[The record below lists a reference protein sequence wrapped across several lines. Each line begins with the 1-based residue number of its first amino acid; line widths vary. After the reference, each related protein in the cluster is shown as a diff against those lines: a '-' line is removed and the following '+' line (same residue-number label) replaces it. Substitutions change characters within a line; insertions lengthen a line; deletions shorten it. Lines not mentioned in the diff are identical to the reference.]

1 MNQKTSRLVCLLIGP
16 ILFALCILALPQSIF
31 PDFASRSAVGCVAW
45 MAFWWVTGP
54 VDYAVTGL
62 LPIAINA
69 LFQITDM
76 SDVLSNY
83 SSETIMLLLGAS
95 IITVSWEE
103 TGLDKRIASRFLGLI
118 GSSLRSQLLF
128 WFLLST
134 VLSSVLPNAVVC
146 ATITP
151 IAFSMLKFAGQG
163 DIANSR
169 VGSKLLLYI
178 AYGAGLGGLAT
189 PLGGAMNLVTIDY
202 IQQLS
207 GAEYMYIDWVI
218 RFIPIMLLLTIICI
232 VFMLRDVKRDETIG
246 GSKEFFMEEYR
257 KLPKISREEIIVLAL
272 FVIAALL
279 AFTRQFY
286 ASLLPGLKPAYAFI
300 IAGILTFV
308 VTKKETGERLMLW
321 KEAQGKIIWEL
332 IFIFAGGLA
341 VGTLIND
348 SGAATDIGNAV
359 SSMGLSGGIAL
370 CFVIVTFTLLMS
382 DVTSNTATA
391 AVAMPIVI
399 SIVQGMGENP
409 IPYIY
414 IASIGVNLSFML
426 PTSIRAIPV
435 GYGLSPKLM
444 LKEGWKIS
452 IVIIICMSVLGWA
465 LMTYWPAFSQ
475 V

>member
-218 RFIPIMLLLTIICI
+218 RFIPIMLLLTIICV
-232 VFMLRDVKRDETIG
+232 VFMLRDVKRDESIG

-359 SSMGLSGGIAL
+359 SSMGLSGGIVL